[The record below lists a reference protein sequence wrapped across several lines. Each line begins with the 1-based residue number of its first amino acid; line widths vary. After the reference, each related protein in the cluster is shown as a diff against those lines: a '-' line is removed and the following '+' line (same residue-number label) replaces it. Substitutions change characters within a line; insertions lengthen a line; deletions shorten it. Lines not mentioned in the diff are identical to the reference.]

1 MMSKIRNSI
10 QYSINRFLIIGILS
24 FTIFYISAIYFLS
37 QRQAVHEIEE
47 LFDAQLSHS
56 SYILKNLLGE
66 SVSTI
71 DQESDYLPVVYYGF
85 DEQEIP
91 SSNALFYQK
100 KIAYQ
105 IYNLAGQ
112 LLISSGSAPN
122 VRFSSEEVG
131 YSDIRIKQDN
141 WRVFTLYDEDWNF
154 WLHVAESQSIREEL
168 ATDIAKQ
175 TLWPGLAML
184 PFVLLLLTFI
194 IRLALKPLKQLTVNI
209 KKRDP
214 KNLTAISLLQTP
226 KEIRPVVDEL
236 NGLFIRL
243 NDAISR
249 EQRLTADAA
258 HELRTPLSVIML
270 HAQNAMAAL
279 NEEDRNNALK
289 ELETGVKRVSR
300 LLEQLLT
307 LSKVSPETIPVDG
320 LVFYPLC
327 QEVMAQM
334 ALSVME
340 KQQDI
345 ELICDEVTQSVKIT
359 GSHFLLEILL
369 RNLIDNA
376 REYSPQQGYIRLSL
390 IKKDRYLEILI
401 EDSGPG
407 VKPEHYARLT
417 DRFYREHQNKGKG
430 AGLGLSLVKSIVDFH
445 HGQIHFSQSSLG
457 GLGIRVLLPINDQ
470 TQNPQSL

>member
-1 MMSKIRNSI
+1 MIEKLKTNI
-10 QYSINRFLIIGILS
+10 QLSINRFLIIGILS
-24 FTIFYISAIYFLS
+24 FTIIYIAAIYFLS

-47 LFDAQLSHS
+47 VFDAQLSHS

-71 DQESDYLPVVYYGF
+71 DQKSDYLPIVYYGF
-85 DEQEIP
+85 DDENLP
-91 SSNALFYQK
+91 SSNELFYQK

-105 IYNLAGQ
+105 IYNNDNK
-112 LLISSGSAPN
+112 LLITSGSAPN
-122 VRFSSEEVG
+122 RRFSSETLG
-131 YSDIRIKQDN
+131 FSDIQINDEN
-141 WRVFTLYDEDWNF
+141 WRVFTLYDDDWDF
-154 WLHVAESQSIREEL
+154 WLHVGESESIRGEL
-168 ATDIAKQ
+168 ATEIAKQ

-184 PFVLLLLTFI
+184 PFALILLTFI
-194 IRLALKPLKQLTVNI
+194 IRLALKPLKQLTINI
-209 KKRDP
+209 KRRDP
-214 KNLTAISLLQTP
+214 KNLTAISLVQTP
-226 KEIRPVVDEL
+226 KEIRPVVDSL
-236 NGLFIRL
+236 NSLFLRL

-258 HELRTPLSVIML
+258 HELRTPLSVVML
-270 HAQNAMAAL
+270 HAQNAMAAS
-279 NEEDRNNALK
+279 NDDDRNAALK

-307 LSKVSPETIPVDG
+307 LSKVSPETIPVDK
-320 LVFYPLC
+320 LQFYPLC

-334 ALSVME
+334 AISIMD
-340 KQQDI
+340 KQQEL
-345 ELICDEVTQSVKIT
+345 ELICDDESKAINVM

-376 REYSPQQGYIRLSL
+376 REYSPEKGYIRLSL
-390 IKKDRYLEILI
+390 LNKSPYLEILI

-445 HGQIHFSQSSLG
+445 NGQIHFSQSSLG
-457 GLGIRVLLPINDQ
+457 GLAIRVLLPMKNEM
-470 TQNPQSL
+470 